1 MVGVSLNS
9 HGMGFDWK
17 KVICELWA
25 WMEVNWVP
33 FVGKRGLWLPTGVE
47 DGDGDNQQPQLI
59 VFLAASD
66 MTNNHMDF

>member
-1 MVGVSLNS
+1 
-9 HGMGFDWK
+9 
-17 KVICELWA
+17 
-25 WMEVNWVP
+25 MEVNWVP